1 MLSKPSTAPA
11 GGAVGAPAAPAFS
24 GGFGAKG
31 GGFSA
36 QAGGVFGG
44 QPTVPAQQTVDPAKA
59 ASEAAEKPRY
69 FTTEHFV
76 PASGYEKK
84 PSAKTRINGPE
95 VADLKQRP
103 LVMEYVFEER
113 AFLHYTVVLDRAK
126 HTVPT
131 YCQADVQKAW
141 EVCPRPGP
149 DNLFEML
156 AILAIELKVPVLF
169 SSD

>member
-11 GGAVGAPAAPAFS
+11 APAPGGA
-24 GGFGAKG
+24 FGAKAG
-31 GGFSA
+31 PFGV
-36 QAGGVFGG
+36 QAGGTFGV
-44 QPTVPAQQTVDPAKA
+44 QPAPAKPAVDPAKA
-59 ASEAAEKPRY
+59 ASEAVRKEKPRY
-69 FTTEHFV
+69 FTTEHFL
-76 PASGYEKK
+76 PASGYEKE

-95 VADLKQRP
+95 VVDLKQRP
-103 LVMEYVFEER
+103 LVKER
-113 AFLHYTVVLDRAK
+113 AFLHYMHYTVVLDGAK

-131 YCQADVQKAW
+131 YWQSDVPKVG
-141 EVCPRPGP
+141 EVFPRPGP